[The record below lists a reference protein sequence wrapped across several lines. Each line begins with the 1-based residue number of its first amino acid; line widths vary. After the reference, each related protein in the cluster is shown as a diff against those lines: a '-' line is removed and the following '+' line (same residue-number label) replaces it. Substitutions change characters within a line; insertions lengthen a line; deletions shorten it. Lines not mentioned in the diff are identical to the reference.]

1 MRILAAVTALALVAV
16 RLVPA
21 QETETPRLHFVTAAP
36 QLGPVGYRDPL
47 GVISPDGEWLAY
59 TSGGRLMLTHTAGGS
74 ATSLRRFVMIL
85 SLAWQS
91 DSRRV
96 AALAVD
102 TTGSRTWILVD
113 TRDGTTHPAWT

>member
-1 MRILAAVTALALVAV
+1 MRILAAVTALAFVAV

-21 QETETPRLHFVTAAP
+21 QEAETPRLHFVTAAS

-47 GVISPDGEWLAY
+47 GVISPDGERLAY
-59 TSGGRLMLTHTAGGS
+59 TSGGRLMVTHTSGGLAVS
-74 ATSLRRFVMIL
+74 IGRFVMIL

-96 AALAVD
+96 AAMVVD
-102 TTGSRTWILVD
+102 TTGSRAWMLV
-113 TRDGTTHPAWT
+113 